1 MHKTFSRID
10 FFLVSKSLVSSV
22 TGCSIGSIVISDH
35 AWVCLNL
42 IPQSER
48 RRSYRWR
55 LNSSILQEPATVD
68 WLRSEIKNYLE
79 INSTSVNSASVVW
92 EALKAVIRGHIIQ
105 HTSHRKKVNAQQLL
119 DLESKIKDAQTKQ
132 KQ

>member
-1 MHKTFSRID
+1 M
-10 FFLVSKSLVSSV
+10 
-22 TGCSIGSIVISDH
+22 
-35 AWVCLNL
+35 CLNL

-48 RRSYRWR
+48 RRSYRWH
-55 LNSSILQEPATVD
+55 LNSSILQDPATVD

-92 EALKAVIRGHIIQ
+92 EALKAVIRGRFIQ
-105 HTSHRKKVNAQQLL
+105 HTSHRKKANAHQLL
-119 DLESKIKDAQTKQ
+119 DLQSKIKDAETKM